1 MILKRLH
8 SGIRLLARG
17 CTGRVT
23 ACLLGLCLAFGPI
36 VRAQDTERPLTTEGA
51 DSLSLLQARNA
62 MLRSMVLPG
71 WGQAYNDEWVKAA
84 AFTLAELSLLYGA
97 RVQHTKWRDWK
108 ATRAEAFMGDD
119 EALKEFSLLREEFYL
134 DDRNKLL
141 WWWMFVRLAGVLDAY
156 VGGAMSNYDDDTE
169 SSTSRL
175 RLGGPTGLPGVT
187 VCIPVTF
194 PGHHAPGG
202 H

>member
-1 MILKRLH
+1 M
-8 SGIRLLARG
+8 
-17 CTGRVT
+17 T